1 MVEIDP
7 IVNKWED
14 RPVLEEADSHKEGK
28 MKRAISHF
36 NLQTMLV
43 ADKRTIK
50 FYREMKV
57 DITTHL
63 LRIANMVCIF

>member
-1 MVEIDP
+1 
-7 IVNKWED
+7 
-14 RPVLEEADSHKEGK
+14 

-57 DITTHL
+57 DIMTHL